1 MSTTFL
7 KKYKVLSHIG
17 EGSFSEVLKC
27 QERESG
33 NLYAAKRLKKD
44 YHSLAEVTES
54 PEVIAMRKL
63 SHHPN
68 ILHIIEFHV
77 DPIPGKVT
85 FIFELM
91 DMSLYDMMKNRK
103 RPLPEIRVKRYL
115 YQLLKGLDHLH
126 HHGIFHRD
134 IKPENILIKNEVI
147 KLADLGSIRGAYGR
161 PPYTEYIS
169 TRWYRSPECLLT
181 TGYYGPKMDVWASGC
196 VFYELLTTKPLFPGT
211 NEVDQISK
219 IHDIL
224 GTPNTRL
231 LAKFYRHKSRNCEY
245 FFQSRTGSGLV
256 CLLPNLTEN
265 GRDILKQMLTYDPE
279 HRTNVRRLL
288 EHRYFNELR
297 EQEQMPVKKRVS
309 ISQSFTREWRNP
321 LLLSLIT
328 SGEKKKRSKLLK
340 KRSSPQKSMKQNT
353 SSQSLVNVPANGI
366 SSSIGTKGLPT
377 LCSGGQNKV
386 PGQTLSK
393 IDNSISKKFVTE
405 EQLVSRSWAT
415 ENSNVKT
422 AHPDVKAESRPM
434 KRKPSPQFPKMAK
447 ILQQQS
453 PSNGT
458 SFPSYEL
465 PTREFFDFGSVT
477 LPIIDIR
484 RSDHLVQRRLH
495 QMNYSS
501 GFSPNKMSILSTIPE
516 RSKAQGIRGESPT
529 DSSSTEGI
537 IKKPR
542 GI

>member
-7 KKYKVLSHIG
+7 KKYKVLSQIG

-27 QERESG
+27 QERETG
-33 NLYAAKRLKKD
+33 NLFAAKRLKKD

-91 DMSLYDMMKNRK
+91 EMSLYDMMKNRK
-103 RPLPEIRVKRYL
+103 RPLPELRVKRYL

-134 IKPENILIKNEVI
+134 IKPENILIKNEII
-147 KLADLGSIRGAYGR
+147 KLADLGSIRGAYSR

-181 TGYYGPKMDVWASGC
+181 TGYYGPKMDVWACGC

-211 NEVDQISK
+211 NEVDQITK
-219 IHDIL
+219 IHDVL

-245 FFQSRTGSGLV
+245 FFQAKTGSGLS
-256 CLLPNLTEN
+256 CLLTNLTDN

-279 HRTNVRRLL
+279 HRINVRRLL
-288 EHRYFNELR
+288 EHRYFNDLR
-297 EQEQMPVKKRVS
+297 EQEPILLKKPVPV
-309 ISQSFTREWRNP
+309 SQSFTTKEWRNP

-328 SGEKKKRSKLLK
+328 SGEKKKKTKLLK
-340 KRSSPQKSMKQNT
+340 KRTAPQKSLKQNT
-353 SSQSLVNVPANGI
+353 ISTQSLRGASTLI
-366 SSSIGTKGLPT
+366 SGSSASKTLPL
-377 LCSGGQNKV
+377 LCSGNQEKSLGSN
-386 PGQTLSK
+386 LSK
-393 IDNSISKKFVTE
+393 MENYSSKKLDKLLGAE
-405 EQLVSRSWAT
+405 EQLSMRSWVSSGKISHT
-415 ENSNVKT
+415 ESKS
-422 AHPDVKAESRPM
+422 ESRPM
-434 KRKPSPQFPKMAK
+434 KRKPSSQLPKVCK
-447 ILQQQS
+447 VQQQS
-453 PSNGT
+453 SNVNVPS
-458 SFPSYEL
+458 FQVYESQ
-465 PTREFFDFGSVT
+465 PKEYFDFGSVT
-477 LPIIDIR
+477 LPNINQR
-484 RSDHLVQRRLH
+484 RSDHMVQRRL
-495 QMNYSS
+495 QQINNYSS
-501 GFSPNKMSILSTIPE
+501 KINVLTTIPE
-516 RSKAQGIRGESPT
+516 RGKTYGVRGESPS
-529 DSSSTEGI
+529 DSSSAEGI

-542 GI
+542 GM